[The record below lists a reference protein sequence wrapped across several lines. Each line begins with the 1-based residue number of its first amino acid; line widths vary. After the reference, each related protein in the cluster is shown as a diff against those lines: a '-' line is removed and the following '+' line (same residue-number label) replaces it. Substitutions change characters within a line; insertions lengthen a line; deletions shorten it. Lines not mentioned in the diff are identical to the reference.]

1 MVNGTTTSVTETSA
15 LVNGQLE
22 KLVTLVNGTSALIN
36 GQLDKL
42 VPWLIGLVPWLMS
55 N

>member
-1 MVNGTTTSVTETSA
+1 MVNRTSALVNEQLKKLVSLVNGTSA

-22 KLVTLVNGTSALIN
+22 KLV
-36 GQLDKL
+36 
-42 VPWLIGLVPWLMS
+42 PWLME

>member
-36 GQLDKL
+36 GQLEKL